1 MLNSFLLRQLVPLIL
16 ATIIAGCAPSYHLVI
31 DQGPPTSGTEL
42 PLRFIYQLPV
52 TNIDIDGETLSMII
66 DAGGHHTFTL
76 QPRTVE
82 RLASVQTTG
91 RSTVSADASGRL
103 SRERELHAPEIR
115 LGGIVLRDVDG
126 HEFRFGLP
134 GELDAQI
141 DGYIG
146 AAILMR
152 FSMLVD
158 YPDRIVLYPTEVRP
172 AELDDASWVSLPLD
186 RSLRSPATLEGSAIR
201 AGWDTGANHTIIAP
215 KHARRLG
222 VEGDATIATLTLGDH
237 AFESVD
243 MYVHSLRGPGVDVLL
258 GYGFFSRHRVFFDF
272 AGETVWIEVE

>member
-1 MLNSFLLRQLVPLIL
+1 MLISSLLRRPVLLVLT
-16 ATIIAGCAPSYHLVI
+16 TIIAGCAPSYQLII
-31 DQGPPTSGTEL
+31 DQGPPVSGTEL

-52 TNIDIDGETLSMII
+52 TDIEIDGEALSMII

-76 QPRTVE
+76 QPRTAE
-82 RLASVQTTG
+82 RLASIRTTG

-103 SRERELHAPEIR
+103 SLERELHAPEIR

-134 GELDAQI
+134 GELDTQI

-158 YPDRIVLYPTEVRP
+158 YPDRVVLYPSEVRP
-172 AELDDASWVSLPLD
+172 AVLDDASWVSLPLD
-186 RSLRSPATLEGSAIR
+186 RSLRSPAKLEGSVIR
-201 AGWDTGANHTIIAP
+201 AGWDTGANHTIISP

-222 VEGDATIATLTLGDH
+222 VDGDATTATLMLGDH
-237 AFESVD
+237 AFESVE

-272 AGETVWIEVE
+272 EGETVWIEVE